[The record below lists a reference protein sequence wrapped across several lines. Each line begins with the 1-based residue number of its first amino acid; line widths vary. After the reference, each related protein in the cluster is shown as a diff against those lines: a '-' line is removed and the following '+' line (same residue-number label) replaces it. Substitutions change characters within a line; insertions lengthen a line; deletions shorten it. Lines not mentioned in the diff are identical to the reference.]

1 MHPCETQTDGIRP
14 KRIVDF
20 PKVSGSQKKPKSRNF
35 VVLFAMENDRPKC
48 REVSPRCCDVARSA
62 ARDGVNARRAEGRRP
77 SNDARF
83 DKKTENSIDKHRE
96 YERESPAFQCRYF
109 LGTQKVSLG

>member
-1 MHPCETQTDGIRP
+1 MGA
-14 KRIVDF
+14 F
-20 PKVSGSQKKPKSRNF
+20 SRAF
-35 VVLFAMENDRPKC
+35 
-48 REVSPRCCDVARSA
+48 SA